1 MIRKTIFALTLFF
14 LIFSTS
20 YAKERQG
27 EVTFEVNIEA
37 PEDSQ
42 NARVWLPYPVS
53 DNEQTISDIKV
64 DGNFTDSK
72 VYSQKQFPTDKALY
86 AEWTKPA
93 KVRFLTFTFKA
104 KALERLKPVP
114 AGLKQGKDLPSNE
127 SQIPAEI
134 KEYLKG
140 SKFIPTDGRIKEIAL
155 DITKGKDNIIEKARA
170 VYDWTVENTFRD
182 PNIQGCGIGSVERML
197 AEKGGKCADISG
209 VFVALANAAGVPARE
224 VWGLRLGKKQV
235 EDMTAGHH
243 CWAEFYL
250 PGFGWVPVD
259 PADVRK
265 AMLVE
270 KLELNDEKTKK
281 YRDYYFGAVD
291 EYRIILSRGAKG
303 YNLNPPQ
310 KGGVIPYGFM
320 YPYAEID
327 GNPVEWLAG
336 QKELKYKITFKGE

>member
-1 MIRKTIFALTLFF
+1 MTRKTILAVSLLL

-20 YAKERQG
+20 YAKEREG

-37 PEDSQ
+37 PENSKDV
-42 NARVWLPYPVS
+42 RVWLPYPLS
-53 DNEQTISDIKV
+53 DNEQTISNIKV
-64 DGNFTDSK
+64 EGNFTRSD
-72 VYSQKQFPTDKALY
+72 VYNQKQFPTDKALY
-86 AEWTKPA
+86 AEWTKPT
-93 KVRFLTFTFKA
+93 KTRFITLTFKVKA
-104 KALERLKPVP
+104 MERIR
-114 AGLKQGKDLPSNE
+114 KDFPSKE

-155 DITKGKDNIIEKARA
+155 DITKGKDNIIEKAEA
-170 VYDWTVENTFRD
+170 VYDWVIENTFRD
-182 PNIQGCGIGSVERML
+182 PNVQGCGIGSVERML

-224 VWGLRLGKKQV
+224 IWGLRLGKKQV

-250 PGFGWVPVD
+250 PGYGWIPVD

-270 KLELNDEKTKK
+270 KLELNNEKTKK

-291 EYRIILSRGAKG
+291 EYRIVLSRGAKG

-310 KGGVIPYGFM
+310 KSGAIPYGFM

-327 GNPVEWLAG
+327 GKPVEWLAG
-336 QKELKYKITFKGE
+336 QKELKYKITFKSE

>member
-1 MIRKTIFALTLFF
+1 M
-14 LIFSTS
+14 
-20 YAKERQG
+20 
-27 EVTFEVNIEA
+27 
-37 PEDSQ
+37 
-42 NARVWLPYPVS
+42 RVWLPYPVS

-64 DGNFTDSK
+64 EGNFTRSE
-72 VYSQKQFPTDKALY
+72 VYNQKQFPTDKALY
-86 AEWTKPA
+86 AEWTKPTKA
-93 KVRFLTFTFKA
+93 RFITLTFKA
-104 KALERLKPVP
+104 KAIERGTGVK
-114 AGLKQGKDLPSNE
+114 GRGSGGRIRSNYRLT
-127 SQIPAEI
+127 PNEI
-134 KEYLKG
+134 KEFTQG
-140 SKFIPTDGRIKEIAL
+140 SQYIPTDGRIKEIAL
-155 DITKGKDNIIEKARA
+155 DITKGKNNTIEKARA
-170 VYDWTVENTFRD
+170 VFDWTVENTFRD

-250 PGFGWVPVD
+250 PGSGWIPVD

-270 KLELNDEKTKK
+270 KLELNDDKTKK

-291 EYRIILSRGAKG
+291 EYRIVLSRGAKG
-303 YNLNPPQ
+303 YYLNPAPKQ
-310 KGGVIPYGFM
+310 SPLPYGFM

-327 GNPVEWLAG
+327 GKPIEWLAG
-336 QKELKYKITFKGE
+336 QKELKYAITFKGE